1 MIEEYLEN
9 LYQEL
14 YEKKINLEQE
24 TQKRETDLDNNI
36 RFIETL
42 KNSLDEDF
50 ELFTPR
56 NVDEENHKKIESL
69 MEEQEI
75 IKNEIHQLQLEIIK
89 YNTKIRELE
98 LVIEDFR
105 RNQGYTVVPSN
116 SNDFS
121 TEQDIND
128 NTEKKYFSTIM
139 DEIRPKLRLLEHK
152 VEICKNLSTVDAVR
166 TKLELQKLEKDI
178 QNIISI
184 INDSQV
190 DVIGN
195 SED

>member
-36 RFIETL
+36 RFIDTL

-75 IKNEIHQLQLEIIK
+75 IKNEIHRLQLEIIK
-89 YNTKIRELE
+89 YR
-98 LVIEDFR
+98 
-105 RNQGYTVVPSN
+105 
-116 SNDFS
+116 
-121 TEQDIND
+121 
-128 NTEKKYFSTIM
+128 
-139 DEIRPKLRLLEHK
+139 
-152 VEICKNLSTVDAVR
+152 
-166 TKLELQKLEKDI
+166 
-178 QNIISI
+178 
-184 INDSQV
+184 
-190 DVIGN
+190 
-195 SED
+195 